1 MINGCIV
8 LAGTLLMLFN
18 CIEFTRF
25 RLKLKATLGETSSN
39 FHRLAMTYQI
49 LVWLFF
55 FGYLVTC
62 LLMMIYGS
70 EGGLIF
76 LICTIFLAGSI
87 FVCINLNFLKFMRD
101 SIVHARLSE
110 TDSMTGLLN
119 KVAGRKNIDEAFERE
134 TNPVYLAIVDLDNF
148 KQVNDIYGH
157 LAGDEVLKKTA
168 EIIRNSI
175 EADDIACR
183 FGGDEFVLC
192 LKNKKPEEVEALLTK
207 MTEQICEI
215 GTCYQ
220 RAHLSGSAGVSYGV
234 GTCAG
239 GCASYEDI
247 MSQADKALYH
257 VKHRGKCGYYIFST
271 APSDGTENNGPAN
284 NAV

>member
-1 MINGCIV
+1 MINSCIV

-25 RLKLKATLGETSSN
+25 RLGLKAMLDETSSS
-39 FHRLAMTYQI
+39 FHRLAMAYQI

-62 LLMMIYGS
+62 LLMMVYGS

-76 LICTIFLAGSI
+76 LICAIFLAGSI
-87 FVCINLNFLKFMRD
+87 FVCINLSFLKFMRD

-119 KVAGRKNIDEAFERE
+119 KVAGHKNIDEAFGRE
-134 TNPVYLAIVDLDNF
+134 LNPVYLAIVDLDNF
-148 KQVNDIYGH
+148 KQVNDRYGH

-168 EIIRNSI
+168 EIIRDSI
-175 EADDIACR
+175 DVDDIACR

-192 LKNKKPEEVEALLTK
+192 LKNKTPEEVEALLAN

-215 GTCYQ
+215 GTHYQ
-220 RAHLSGSAGVSYGV
+220 KAHLSGSVGVSCGI
-234 GTCAG
+234 GACAG

-247 MSQADKALYH
+247 MGQADKALYH
-257 VKHRGKCGYYIFST
+257 VKHRGKCGYCIFST
-271 APSDGTENNGPAN
+271 TSSGDTENNASAN
-284 NAV
+284 STA